1 MPTIGC
7 ITIQRANARC
17 VVGKRGARQRQTEA
31 ERVPSGFFIEFFHMP
46 RNLRRETETEGKKTK
61 KAKRE
66 PGRQRDDRKGG
77 AGRERDP
84 DKRKANKKNFIN
96 TQFYTGAREMPL

>member
-66 PGRQRDDRKGG
+66 EEEGRGENRGDRETTEREGKE
-77 AGRERDP
+77 RERP
-84 DKRKANKKNFIN
+84 RQAQGKQKEL
-96 TQFYTGAREMPL
+96 Y